1 MPDHELHHLL
11 AIAVEDVLE
20 TMFFSETFG
29 SCETEARAAQLEA
42 RVAFSGA
49 SSGSVA
55 VRISESSARSLAAS
69 FLGEAEESLGDAQV
83 SQVVCEVANMLCGSI
98 VTKMES
104 QGCFDLG
111 APELYPDS
119 NQQVVTSAAV
129 QQSFA
134 IERGTLTVSLMS
146 GESA

>member
-29 SCETEARAAQLEA
+29 PCEPEAMVAQLEA

-69 FLGEAEESLGDAQV
+69 FLGEAED
-83 SQVVCEVANMLCGSI
+83 SQVVCEVANILCGSI